1 MRNILN
7 IIIICCLVSLSTFA
21 QESTT
26 ESVESRYAYKTYTP
40 QITAPGAENVSYMA
54 TTTTEDESTGS
65 HRGPRRSKE
74 GNTDPGITEDN
85 SSPVGDAVLPLILCV
100 LAFTGVIAL
109 RRRKAKG

>member
-7 IIIICCLVSLSTFA
+7 IIIICSLVSLSTFA

-65 HRGPRRSKE
+65 HRGPRRVI
-74 GNTDPGITEDN
+74 GTNQDAGYTDDN
-85 SSPVGDAVLPLILCV
+85 SSPLGDAVLPLILCV

-109 RRRKAKG
+109 RRRKTRG

>member
-54 TTTTEDESTGS
+54 TTTTESESTGS

-74 GNTDPGITEDN
+74 GNTDPGITDDPN
-85 SSPVGDAVLPLILCV
+85 SPIGDALLPLALLA
-100 LAFTGVIAL
+100 LAFAVL
-109 RRRKAKG
+109 RAARRKEQMR